1 MPFSADT
8 LDFLFENRMHDSRE
22 WFAEHHDRYRKSVLE
37 PLRQL
42 VVALTPS
49 MLSIDGELGCEPK
62 VDRTICRIWRDTRYT
77 HDPSLYRD
85 NMWIIFKR
93 GGRMHGTDYPGFYFD
108 LSGSGFGYGC
118 GFYAASTGYM
128 NTLRG
133 LILEGDPDYRRAQRS
148 LAKCKQY
155 EMDGDFYKRPHYPTA
170 RPRSASGWSAATS
183 ASTPLARTLSCSSPT
198 GWRPFWRGSCSNWP
212 PSTASCSRPPS
223 WSSSGWP
230 PWTAHSASS
239 GGPAHFSPQ
248 RRRKG
253 GWQCSSPSCRKT
265 AQTARFWALNTA

>member
-1 MPFSADT
+1 MAFSAKT
-8 LDFLFENRMHDSRE
+8 LDFLFENRLNNSRE
-22 WFAEHHDRYRKSVLE
+22 WFEAHKEDYRRLVLE
-37 PLRQL
+37 PLQEL
-42 VVALTPS
+42 VRALTPCA
-49 MLSIDGELGCEPK
+49 LKIDGEFVTEPR

-148 LAKCKQY
+148 LAVSY
-155 EMDGDFYKRPHYPTA
+155 THLG
-170 RPRSASGWSAATS
+170 
-183 ASTPLARTLSCSSPT
+183 PL
-198 GWRPFWRGSCSNWP
+198 
-212 PSTASCSRPPS
+212 
-223 WSSSGWP
+223 
-230 PWTAHSASS
+230 
-239 GGPAHFSPQ
+239 
-248 RRRKG
+248 
-253 GWQCSSPSCRKT
+253 
-265 AQTARFWALNTA
+265 

>member
-155 EMDGDFYKRPHYPTA
+155 EMDGDFYKRPHYPD
-170 RPRSASGWSAATS
+170 RPAAERQWLERRNIGFNAFS
-183 ASTPLARTLSCSSPT
+183 KDFGLLFSDRLAAFLEGELLQLAPVYRFLLK
-198 GWRPFWRGSCSNWP
+198 
-212 PSTASCSRPPS
+212 A
-223 WSSSGWP
+223 
-230 PWTAHSASS
+230 AKLEQ
-239 GGPAHFSPQ
+239 Q
-248 RRRKG
+248 RLAALDG
-253 GWQCSSPSCRKT
+253 
-265 AQTARFWALNTA
+265 AQRQ